1 MARPPLDEDKF
12 GLLQGTLD
20 MLILQTLRPG
30 PAHGHQIAT
39 AIERTSHDVLQV
51 DHGSLYPAL
60 HRLIKRGWITG
71 TWQPV
76 VKAPLHSI
84 GAASRLAALLLGHKC
99 PNLLPRRALPAGRR
113 ANLGA
118 TRGSTTGCWGTS
130 TNNRRAKFY
139 SLTPAGRR
147 QLVRE
152 SHRWERMVEAVAR
165 VMQPANAEE

>member
-1 MARPPLDEDKF
+1 MARPPLSDDQL

-30 PAHGHQIAT
+30 PAHGHQVAT
-39 AIERTSHDVLQV
+39 TIERTSNEVLQV

-71 TWQPV
+71 
-76 VKAPLHSI
+76 A
-84 GAASRLAALLLGHKC
+84 
-99 PNLLPRRALPAGRR
+99 
-113 ANLGA
+113 
-118 TRGSTTGCWGTS
+118 WGTS

-165 VMQPANAEE
+165 VMRPAGAEE